1 MKDKAK
7 IASHP
12 QLNGK
17 LRLLSFEEDKLQ
29 FQYFQD
35 NELQKEIKLPAGYG
49 LVAGK
54 FFHHPIPTDAE
65 TDYAI
70 NYIEDELMSNSE
82 LTQHDEKLFTADEN
96 LIELFRKNE
105 LYENVYTRQ
114 EVEDLFSSYARVI
127 MGAPSFYLKAEI
139 TAKDFSILLVL
150 REIMHHL
157 DFDSIQLLP

>member
-7 IASHP
+7 IATHP
-12 QLNGK
+12 LLNGK
-17 LRLLSFEEDKLQ
+17 VRLLSFEKDELQ

-35 NELQKEIKLPAGYG
+35 NELQKEIRLPAGYG
-49 LVAGK
+49 LVADK
-54 FFHHPIPTDAE
+54 FFHQPIPTDAE

-82 LTQHDEKLFTADEN
+82 LTQNNEVLLTADEN

-105 LYENVYTRQ
+105 LNENVYTRQ
-114 EVEDLFSSYARVI
+114 AVEDLFSSYARVI
-127 MGAPSFYLKAEI
+127 MGAPTFYLKAEI
-139 TAKDFSILLVL
+139 TATDFAILLVL

-157 DFDSIQLLP
+157 NFDSINLLH